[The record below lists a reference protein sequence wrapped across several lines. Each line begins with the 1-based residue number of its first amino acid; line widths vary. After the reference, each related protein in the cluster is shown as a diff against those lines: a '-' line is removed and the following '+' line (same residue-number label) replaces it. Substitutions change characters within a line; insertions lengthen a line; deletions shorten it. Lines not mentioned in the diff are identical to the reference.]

1 MTTLARKRLYPLVL
15 HFRTRGDQ
23 TIRAVIKPDCNVEW
37 YQWADE
43 RRTQQTDEKDVQPLT
58 LKTLQ
63 SNCIRAFS
71 MFTVGLSVS
80 FPVLVYS
87 IYFEPYVPNL
97 IAVACMVG
105 CGLADLGIV
114 YHVTQRVDTQIFE
127 RVASK
132 DGVDVDALELIDVKA
147 AMDKEEWED
156 AFVVSKNDL

>member
-1 MTTLARKRLYPLVL
+1 
-15 HFRTRGDQ
+15 
-23 TIRAVIKPDCNVEW
+23 
-37 YQWADE
+37 
-43 RRTQQTDEKDVQPLT
+43 
-58 LKTLQ
+58 
-63 SNCIRAFS
+63 
-71 MFTVGLSVS
+71 
-80 FPVLVYS
+80 
-87 IYFEPYVPNL
+87 
-97 IAVACMVG
+97 MVG